1 MARLIIKAPYLK
13 PIEKS
18 HVEKYIKYIATRD
31 GVEMS
36 ENTEKYLPSTKKQQ
50 KLIKSLIEDAPDVL
64 NSLEYNDY
72 IKNSNRVNASEL
84 INYAL
89 ENYCVDRKIYV
100 KYISERPGVEKISS
114 HGLFTDEGEYI
125 NMSKLGDELIN
136 NESNMWTFI
145 ISLKREDAERF
156 GYNNAKAWRD
166 LLRSHANDIAY
177 NMHIDSENFK
187 WYAAFHNEEHHPHV
201 HIIAYSTKSNEAY
214 LSKNGIMK
222 IKKSLA
228 NDMFRDEIYQNCI
241 EKNIQREKVKSMSSE
256 IVNALVSEI
265 NKGIYDNK
273 VIENKLVE
281 LSKRLASTSGKKVYG
296 YLKPDVKNIINSIVD
311 ELEKDERINQL
322 YDLWYEKKFETI
334 KIYTDN
340 TPKKVPLSQ
349 NKDFKS
355 IKNMIIREA
364 LDINADTFVS
374 NEGED
379 HFDDKDEMKIQY
391 KLGKTHYENKEYKQA
406 EECFKNSTL
415 KGNPYASYFLGRI
428 YSTEN
433 ELKDLNKAV
442 KYFLQSAKAGNSYGY
457 YQLGKIYFYGG
468 EDFESDTSLAMEY
481 LQKASEQ
488 GNQYAEQMI
497 YDIQKHKNTI
507 VAGSSLRLLQN
518 LARLI
523 QRRIED
529 DHKKKQQHGIDRKE
543 QQKINKKKQ
552 AHGLKIST

>member
-1 MARLIIKAPYLK
+1 MAKIILKSPYLK
-13 PIEKS
+13 PTSAS
-18 HVEKYIKYIATRD
+18 HIKTYVNYIATRD
-31 GVEMS
+31 GVVSS
-36 ENTEKYLPSTKKQQ
+36 EDTSKYLESTVKQ
-50 KLIKSLIEDAPDVL
+50 KELIKSLLKDFPDIKD
-64 NSLEYNDY
+64 SYEYQDY
-72 IKNSNRVNASEL
+72 IDNPNRENANQL
-84 INYAL
+84 INYGI
-89 ENYCVDRKIYV
+89 ENTLVDRSIYL

-114 HGLFTDEGEYI
+114 HGLFTDEGI
-125 NMSKLGDELIN
+125 PIVISKVQEEIANLN
-136 NESNMWTFI
+136 SNVWTHI
-145 ISLKREDAERF
+145 ISLKREDAEKL
-156 GYNNAKAWRD
+156 GYNSVEAWKS
-166 LLRSHANDIAY
+166 LLRSHASEFARQ
-177 NMHIDSENFK
+177 MHIPPENFK
-187 WYAAFHNEEHHPHV
+187 WYAAFHNEGHHPHV
-201 HIIAYSTKSNEAY
+201 HMVAYSTHPKQAY
-214 LSKNGIMK
+214 LTEKGIMK
-222 IKKSLA
+222 IKSSLA
-228 NDMFRDEIYQNCI
+228 NDIFHDDSIHILNEKDLHRDKI
-241 EKNIQREKVKSMSSE
+241 KSLSVE
-256 IVNALVSEI
+256 IVHAIISDI
-265 NKGIYDNK
+265 NKSVFDNPI
-273 VIENKLVE
+273 IENKLVE
-281 LSKRLASTSGKKVYG
+281 LSKRLANTSGKKVYG

-379 HFDDKDEMKIQY
+379 HFGDKDEMKIQY

-457 YQLGKIYFYGG
+457 YQLGKIYFYGE

-488 GNQYAEQMI
+488 GNQYAQQMI

-529 DHKKKQQHGIDRKE
+529 DHKKKQHGVDRKE
-543 QQKINKKKQ
+543 QQKINEKKQ
-552 AHGLKIST
+552 AHGLKIYM